1 MEPLYMD
8 GGGDV
13 GVVKVPSGAGG
24 LGETGLRGC
33 EDCPRNGVRLKSRC
47 KNPEMLIITRR
58 GSAERA
64 GSRADGGGQEKI
76 VCRL

>member
-1 MEPLYMD
+1 MEPLFPD

-24 LGETGLRGC
+24 LGETSCRGC
-33 EDCPRNGVRLKSRC
+33 EDCPRNGVRLKPRYR
-47 KNPEMLIITRR
+47 NPEILIIPRR